1 MDESKASNSALMC
14 ECGRTVSPPRGAELS
29 REWVEVGCAC
39 GRRLDLERTAGGWTV
54 RTALV
59 PEKSVPLDGFSRELR
74 LREDTLRF
82 WFQDLDGAGRR
93 TNVHV
98 VFSPS
103 DGVAEIKRGDARAL
117 KLSDVSSPSEARRR
131 WLERQGGSR
140 AGQERR
146 AGS

>member
-1 MDESKASNSALMC
+1 MDESKASNSTLMC
-14 ECGRTVSPPRGAELS
+14 ECGRTAAPPRGADLS
-29 REWVEVGCAC
+29 LEWVEVGCAC

-82 WFQDLDGAGRR
+82 WFQDFDGAGRR

-131 WLERQGGSR
+131 WLERQGASR
-140 AGQERR
+140 AG
-146 AGS
+146 S